1 VHQEVNIMKIATPEL
16 HMNHGVTKVME
27 RASGFYWKFKAAS
40 KEYGPFPTLLD
51 AITDMEA
58 DDDAGDGSGDSPAD
72 ADIGITVWMDPETG
86 LPPEAAIL
94 HLEEY

>member
-1 VHQEVNIMKIATPEL
+1 VQQEVNIMKKAAPEL

-27 RASGFYWKFKAAS
+27 RASGFYWKFKGAS
-40 KEYGPFPTLLD
+40 REYGPFATLLD

-58 DDDAGDGSGDSPAD
+58 DDDGGYGSGGSPDD
-72 ADIGITVWMDPETG
+72 AEIGITTWMDPETG

-94 HLEEY
+94 RLEEY

>member
-1 VHQEVNIMKIATPEL
+1 MKKAAPEL

-27 RASGFYWKFKAAS
+27 RAGGFYWKFKAAS
-40 KEYGPFPTLLD
+40 KEFGPFATLLD

-58 DDDAGDGSGDSPAD
+58 DDDAGCGYGESPDD
-72 ADIGITVWMDPETG
+72 AEIGITMWMDPETG